1 MLCALSGRET
11 TGLSPILPVPG
22 RHGTSDALACLTG
35 SVPLLTKPVSGAFL
49 CYHIGHSALS
59 GHFPQQ
65 TAVFAGNFPLEQH
78 AMNTLQAH
86 PFSTVR
92 DLLRYAVTR
101 FTREKLFFGHGSEN
115 AFDEAAY
122 LILHTLSLP
131 LDRLEPFLDA
141 TLLPEETEAVMT
153 IIDRRVTERIPAAY
167 LTNEAWLQGYSFY
180 VERGVIIPRSF
191 LAELIVEQFAPWVS
205 DPDGITDILEL
216 CTGSG
221 CLAIMLADRF
231 ANATVDAVELSP
243 AALGI
248 AQTNIN
254 RYGMKD
260 RIQLHHADLY
270 DGIPEKRYQLIV
282 TNPPYVNQS
291 SMDTLPPEYLHEP
304 QMALAGGFDG
314 MDIVRRIVYTA
325 GERLTDDGLLI
336 VEIGNEAEN
345 AMAAFPELELTWLST
360 SGGDDRVFLL
370 TAGQL
375 KGLKKA

>member
-1 MLCALSGRET
+1 MDE
-11 TGLSPILPVPG
+11 
-22 RHGTSDALACLTG
+22 
-35 SVPLLTKPVSGAFL
+35 
-49 CYHIGHSALS
+49 
-59 GHFPQQ
+59 
-65 TAVFAGNFPLEQH
+65 
-78 AMNTLQAH
+78 AMNTQQNT

-131 LDRLEPFLDA
+131 IDRLEPFLDA
-141 TLLPEETEAVMT
+141 RLLPEEIASVMD
-153 IIDRRVTERIPAAY
+153 IIERRVTDRIPAAY
-167 LTNEAWLQGYSFY
+167 LTGEAWLQGYSFH

-191 LAELIVEQFAPWVS
+191 LAELIVEQFAPWVP

-221 CLAIMLADRF
+221 CLAIMLADQF
-231 ANATVDAVELSP
+231 PNATVDAVELSP
-243 AALGI
+243 AALGV
-248 AQTNIN
+248 AQMNID
-254 RYGMKD
+254 RYGMRD

-270 DGIPEKRYQLIV
+270 DGIPDKRYQLIV

-291 SMDTLPPEYLHEP
+291 SMENLPPEYLHEP

-314 MDIVRRIVYTA
+314 MDIVRRIVRTA

-336 VEIGNEAEN
+336 VEIGNEAEH
-345 AMAAFPELELTWLST
+345 AIAAFPELELTWLST

-370 TAGQL
+370 TAEQL
-375 KGLKKA
+375 KNLKTA